1 MAGKSLNK
9 VQLIGHLG
17 KDPELRYTST
27 GQAVATFS
35 LATNE
40 RKKKPNSD
48 EWEDFTEWHNIVAWG
63 RTAEIASE
71 YLNKGKQAYIEGRLQ
86 TRSWDDQNG
95 VKRYT
100 TEIVASDLIL
110 LSGGRGESS
119 GGSRPPHPADTP
131 QAAPVYTGKP
141 QAKTAPDEDAAYMA
155 KLAQT
160 FDGTVQQP
168 TPSDDIPF

>member
-17 KDPELRYTST
+17 KDPELRYTSS
-27 GQAVATFS
+27 GQAVASFS

-40 RKKKPNSD
+40 REKKPNSD
-48 EWEDFTEWHNIVAWG
+48 EWQDRTEWHNIVAWG
-63 RTAEIASE
+63 RLAEIASE

-100 TEIVASDLIL
+100 TEVVASDLIL
-110 LSGGRGESS
+110 LGGRGEA
-119 GGSRPPHPADTP
+119 GGGRAPHPADTYDVA
-131 QAAPVYTGKP
+131 QAAPTSTGPAPAPAYTGGKVAERP
-141 QAKTAPDEDAAYMA
+141 APATPDA
-155 KLAQT
+155 
-160 FDGTVQQP
+160 P
-168 TPSDDIPF
+168 PDDIPF

>member
-17 KDPELRYTST
+17 KDPELRYTSN

-40 RKKKPNSD
+40 SYKPAGSE
-48 EWEDFTEWHNIVAWG
+48 EWQEKTEWHNIVAWG
-63 RTAEIASE
+63 RLAEIASE

-95 VKRYT
+95 MKRYT
-100 TEIVASDLIL
+100 TEVVANDLIL
-110 LSGGRGESS
+110 LGGRGES
-119 GGSRPPHPADTP
+119 GGNVRPPHPADTYGAAP
-131 QAAPVYTGKP
+131 QAAPTSTGPSAAPTHTGKVAESRP
-141 QAKTAPDEDAAYMA
+141 APAPAMPAD
-155 KLAQT
+155 
-160 FDGTVQQP
+160 VP
-168 TPSDDIPF
+168 PDDIPF

>member
-17 KDPELRYTST
+17 KDPELRYTSN

-48 EWEDFTEWHNIVAWG
+48 EYEDFTEWHNIVAWG

-100 TEIVASDLIL
+100 TEIVAQDLIL
-110 LSGGRGESS
+110 LSGGRGES
-119 GGSRPPHPADTP
+119 GGGRAPHPADTYDTV
-131 QAAPVYTGKP
+131 QSAPTSTGPAPAPAYTGGKVAERP
-141 QAKTAPDEDAAYMA
+141 APSTPDA
-155 KLAQT
+155 
-160 FDGTVQQP
+160 P
-168 TPSDDIPF
+168 PDDIPF

>member
-17 KDPELRYTST
+17 KDPELRYTSN

-40 RKKKPNSD
+40 SYKPAGSE
-48 EWEDFTEWHNIVAWG
+48 EWQEKTEWHNIVAWG
-63 RTAEIASE
+63 RLAEIASE

-100 TEIVASDLIL
+100 TEVVANDLIL
-110 LSGGRGESS
+110 LGGRGES
-119 GGSRPPHPADTP
+119 GGGGRPPHPADTYGTTQSAP
-131 QAAPVYTGKP
+131 TSTGMAAAAPAYTGSKVAEP
-141 QAKTAPDEDAAYMA
+141 RPAPA
-155 KLAQT
+155 
-160 FDGTVQQP
+160 
-168 TPSDDIPF
+168 PSMPADVPPDDIPF

>member
-17 KDPELRYTST
+17 ADPEVRTTTT
-27 GQAVATFS
+27 GQFVATFG

-48 EWEDFTEWHNIVAWG
+48 EWEDVTEWHNIVAWG
-63 RTAEIASE
+63 RLAEIASE

-86 TRSWDDQNG
+86 TRSWDDQKTG

-100 TEIVASDLIL
+100 TEIVAQDLIL

-119 GGSRPPHPADTP
+119 GGGRPPHPADTP
-131 QAAPVYTGKP
+131 QAAPVMTVKP
-141 QAKTAPDEDAAYMA
+141 QPQPTAHADDAAFMNELTQ
-155 KLAQT
+155 K
-160 FDGTVQQP
+160 FDGQVV
-168 TPSDDIPF
+168 PSEEIPF